1 MGLPR
6 TPAPAS
12 DLFRTDEPERR
23 VSEKAHGVVYVFIAR
38 QAAVHRL
45 TQQNSLAAAGYS
57 FPASLG
63 KCSAMS
69 SLSPKRSS
77 NPCT

>member
-1 MGLPR
+1 MSLRR
-6 TPAPAS
+6 TPRPAS

-23 VSEKAHGVVYVFIAR
+23 VSGKAHGVVYVFIAR
-38 QAAVHRL
+38 QAVHRL